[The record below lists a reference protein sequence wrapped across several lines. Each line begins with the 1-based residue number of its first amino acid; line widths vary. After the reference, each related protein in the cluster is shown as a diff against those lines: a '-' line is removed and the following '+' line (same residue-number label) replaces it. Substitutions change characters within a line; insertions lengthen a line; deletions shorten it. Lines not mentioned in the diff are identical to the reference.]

1 MKETTSTDI
10 ERMNIAI
17 LVLGSILTILI
28 MREFRYLFSF
38 AVASAVMT
46 LNFRLL
52 KRIIEGVLLQDQMRK
67 WELLIG
73 LPLKFLTLMGI
84 VVIIVVFGDVDTLFF
99 LMGLSTVF
107 LSVVINQVH
116 LYISPAMKRRQKD
129 GA

>member
-38 AVASAVMT
+38 AVASAIMT

-52 KRIIEGVLLQDQMRK
+52 KRIIEGVFLQGKLRK

-73 LPLKFLTLMGI
+73 LPLKFLALMGI
-84 VVIIVVFGDVDTLFF
+84 IVIIVVFGDIDTLFF
-99 LMGLSTVF
+99 LIGLSTVF

-116 LYISPAMKRRQKD
+116 LYISPSMKRRQKD